1 MKPRNSHSSP
11 LFKKKFILKFL
22 DKVNLENSLFVSK
35 SVNNPLPSLFNG
47 CFYFHLTNTTLK
59 LLGLTMA
66 IFISL
71 LTKVIFMAR
80 ILLLQV
86 QLMLGIT
93 HRRF

>member
-11 LFKKKFILKFL
+11 LYIKKIILKFL

-35 SVNNPLPSLFNG
+35 SINNPLPSLFTD
-47 CFYFHLTNTTLK
+47 CFYFHLPNTTLK
-59 LLGLTMA
+59 ILGLTMA

-71 LTKVIFMAR
+71 LTKVTFMAR